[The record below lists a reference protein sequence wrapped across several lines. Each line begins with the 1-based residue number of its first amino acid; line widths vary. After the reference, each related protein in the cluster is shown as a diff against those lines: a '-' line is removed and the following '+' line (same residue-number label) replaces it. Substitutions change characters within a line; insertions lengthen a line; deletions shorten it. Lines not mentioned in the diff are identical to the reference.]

1 MKILVI
7 DGQGGG
13 VGRAIVE
20 ALQKA
25 LPDQPLLALGTNVLA
40 TQAMLRAGAQEGATG
55 ENAIV
60 WQCRDADFILGPTG
74 LVIANALLGEI
85 SPAMAIAIGASP
97 AQKLLI
103 PSDRCSLHII
113 GVRPQSR
120 DLAVAEL
127 VTRVK
132 SLEEK
137 TTQEKQP

>member
-1 MKILVI
+1 MKILII

-13 VGRAIVE
+13 IGRAIVE

-25 LPDQPLLALGTNVLA
+25 LPGQALLALGTNALA

-60 WQCRDADFILGPTG
+60 WQCRDADYILGPTG

-85 SPAMAIAIGASP
+85 SPAMALAIGASP

-103 PSDRCSLHII
+103 PSDRCSLHVI
-113 GVRPQSR
+113 GLKPQSR
-120 DLAVAEL
+120 ELAVAEL
-127 VTRVK
+127 VALLK
-132 SLEEK
+132 SLEE
-137 TTQEKQP
+137 EKQLRS

>member
-1 MKILVI
+1 MKILII

-13 VGRAIVE
+13 IGRAIVE

-25 LPDQPLLALGTNVLA
+25 LPGQALLALGTNALA

-85 SPAMAIAIGASP
+85 SPAMALAIGASP

-103 PSDRCSLHII
+103 PSDRCSLHVI
-113 GVRPQSR
+113 GLKPQSR
-120 DLAVAEL
+120 ELAVAEL
-127 VTRVK
+127 VALLK
-132 SLEEK
+132 SLEE
-137 TTQEKQP
+137 EKQLRS

>member
-13 VGRAIVE
+13 LGRAIVE

-60 WQCRDADFILGPTG
+60 WGCRDADYILGPTG
-74 LVIANALLGEI
+74 LVVANALLGEI
-85 SPAMAIAIGASP
+85 SPAMAHAIGASP

-120 DLAVAEL
+120 DLAVTEL
-127 VTRVK
+127 VAQLK
-132 SLEEK
+132 SLEQDNARDK
-137 TTQEKQP
+137 

>member
-1 MKILVI
+1 LKILII

-13 VGRAIVE
+13 IGRAIVE

-25 LPDQPLLALGTNVLA
+25 LPGQPLLALGTNALA

-60 WQCRDADFILGPTG
+60 WGCRDADYILGPTG

-85 SPAMAIAIGASP
+85 SPAMALAVGASP

-103 PSDRCSLHII
+103 PSDRCSLHVI
-113 GVRPQSR
+113 GLKPQGR

-127 VTRVK
+127 VALLK
-132 SLEEK
+132 SLEE
-137 TTQEKQP
+137 EKQRRN

>member
-1 MKILVI
+1 MKILII

-13 VGRAIVE
+13 IGRAIVE
-20 ALQKA
+20 ALRHA
-25 LPDQPLLALGTNVLA
+25 LPGQALLALGTNALA

-60 WQCRDADFILGPTG
+60 WQCRDADYILGPTG

-85 SPAMAIAIGASP
+85 SPAMALAIGASP

-103 PSDRCSLHII
+103 PSDRCSLHVI
-113 GVRPQSR
+113 GLKPQGR

-127 VTRVK
+127 VTLLM
-132 SLEEK
+132 SMEEEK
-137 TTQEKQP
+137 RLQP

>member
-1 MKILVI
+1 LKILII

-13 VGRAIVE
+13 IGRAIVE

-25 LPDQPLLALGTNVLA
+25 LPGQALLALGTNALA

-60 WQCRDADFILGPTG
+60 WQCRDADYILGPTG

-85 SPAMAIAIGASP
+85 SPAMALAIGSSP

-103 PSDRCSLHII
+103 PSDRCSLHVI
-113 GVRPQSR
+113 GLKPQSR
-120 DLAVAEL
+120 ELAVVEL
-127 VTRVK
+127 VTLLK
-132 SLEEK
+132 SLEE
-137 TTQEKQP
+137 EKQLRS

>member
-1 MKILVI
+1 LKILII

-13 VGRAIVE
+13 IGRAIVE

-25 LPDQPLLALGTNVLA
+25 LPGQPLLALGTNALA

-60 WQCRDADFILGPTG
+60 WGCRDADYILGPTG

-85 SPAMAIAIGASP
+85 SPAMALSIGASP

-103 PSDRCSLHII
+103 PSDRCSLHVI
-113 GVRPQSR
+113 GLMPQGR

-127 VTRVK
+127 VALLK
-132 SLEEK
+132 SLEE
-137 TTQEKQP
+137 EKQRRN

>member
-1 MKILVI
+1 LKILII

-13 VGRAIVE
+13 IGRAIVE

-25 LPDQPLLALGTNVLA
+25 LPKQALLALGTNALA

-60 WQCRDADFILGPTG
+60 WQCRDADYILGPTG

-85 SPAMAIAIGASP
+85 SPAMALAIGASP

-103 PSDRCSLHII
+103 PSDRCSLHVI
-113 GVRPQSR
+113 GLKPQSR
-120 DLAVAEL
+120 EQAVAEL
-127 VTRVK
+127 VALLK
-132 SLEEK
+132 SLEEEN
-137 TTQEKQP
+137 QLWN